1 MTGQVTLSETML
13 IAATPAEGVPVDAA
27 TSQLVRDRAR
37 MVYQIA
43 FSVLRNHHDAE
54 DAAQEVFLRVWK
66 YRGKLDEVGD
76 RKAWVARI
84 AWNVAVERRAKAPA
98 ISLDDEAHANL
109 KAALESGGI
118 TAEDQAVQRQLQAWL
133 QAEIPKL
140 PDDLRAPLLLST
152 VEELN
157 STEIAE
163 VLKISEGTVR
173 TRLFR
178 ARARLKERLAA
189 RMGNK

>member
-13 IAATPAEGVPVDAA
+13 IAAIPAGGSTLDAA

-43 FSVLRNHHDAE
+43 YSVLRDHHDAE
-54 DAAQEVFLRVWK
+54 DASQEVFLRVWK
-66 YRGKLDEVGD
+66 YRGKLQDVGD
-76 RKAWVARI
+76 TKAWVARI
-84 AWNVAVERRAKAPA
+84 AWNVSLERRPKQKPV
-98 ISLDDEAHANL
+98 SLDDDAHANL
-109 KAALESGGI
+109 KAALASDS
-118 TAEDQAVQRQLQAWL
+118 TAADDLTAQRQMQEWL
-133 QAEIPKL
+133 AQEIPLL
-140 PDDLRAPLLLST
+140 PQEFRAPLLLST

-163 VLKISEGTVR
+163 ILKISEGTVR

-178 ARARLKERLAA
+178 ARQRLKDRWAESL
-189 RMGNK
+189 GKK